1 MKILV
6 TGASGFIGNYVVNY
20 LIENTNNEIYILS
33 RDPGKLTDKS
43 WHSEVNI
50 IKGDIRSNKPDW
62 YKFLEKPDKLIHLAW
77 NGLPNYDK
85 PFHLTENLI
94 IDFNFLSNLINNG
107 LTDITITGTCFE
119 YGMLEGELFENMPTN
134 PKNYY
139 GLAKDTL
146 RKMLELFHSKN
157 SFNLKWVRLFYMYGF
172 GQNSNSIIPQLEKVI
187 KSSGNVFNMSG
198 GKQVRDYLHVKEVAE
213 NIVIIALQSKTLGII
228 NNCSGSP
235 IKIIDLI
242 RDYLKQRNVDIHINL
257 GHFPYS
263 RSEPMAFWGNNQK
276 LNRIK
281 LNKL

>member
-94 IDFNFLSNLINNG
+94 IKRHGYGKATFKDIGVTYEGNFFDNDMNGFGVAKWNNG
-107 LTDITITGTCFE
+107 AKHTGQ
-119 YGMLEGELFENMPTN
+119 
-134 PKNYY
+134 
-139 GLAKDTL
+139 
-146 RKMLELFHSKN
+146 
-157 SFNLKWVRLFYMYGF
+157 W
-172 GQNSNSIIPQLEKVI
+172 
-187 KSSGNVFNMSG
+187 
-198 GKQVRDYLHVKEVAE
+198 
-213 NIVIIALQSKTLGII
+213 
-228 NNCSGSP
+228 
-235 IKIIDLI
+235 
-242 RDYLKQRNVDIHINL
+242 
-257 GHFPYS
+257 
-263 RSEPMAFWGNNQK
+263 K
-276 LNRIK
+276 LNEPYGQGKFIHPDGK
-281 LNKL
+281 IEEGFWNNGVVKKN